1 MERHITAGIDGS
13 SESLD
18 AADWAAWEALR
29 RGLPLHLVHA
39 ADEPASRTRLPE
51 LDAPAE
57 RERTALDHAAMRLSY
72 GHPTLTIRPSRISG
86 PPVPALL
93 AAADSAETL
102 VLGSRGY
109 TTFAAFMVGSVAL
122 GVTAGASRP
131 VVLVRAG
138 ERPED
143 EHEDTTAGPYR
154 PVVLGLDL
162 DHPCDEVLEYA
173 FYAAT
178 IRRAPLHVL
187 HTWMVPLVPSAS
199 ADDPEE
205 EKARALTA
213 ALAPWHH
220 TFPEI
225 QVREQLIHGRAGH
238 HLLMASTNA
247 SLMVIG
253 RSIAP
258 GGEHLGITTRSVIHH
273 VLCPV
278 AVVPHA

>member
-13 SESLD
+13 SESVD
-18 AADWAAWEALR
+18 AADWAAREALR

-39 ADEPASRTRLPE
+39 VDEPASRTRLPE

-57 RERTALDHAAMRLSY
+57 RERNALDRTALRLSCR
-72 GHPTLTIRPSRISG
+72 HPALNIRPSRVPG
-86 PPVPALL
+86 PPVPSLL
-93 AAADSAETL
+93 AAAESAETL

-109 TTFAAFMVGSVAL
+109 TGFAAFMVGSVAL
-122 GVTAGASRP
+122 RVTAGASRP

-143 EHEDTTAGPYR
+143 EHEDSASGPYS

-162 DHPCDEVLEYA
+162 DHACDEVLEYA
-173 FYAAT
+173 FDAAAL
-178 IRRAPLHVL
+178 RRAPLHVV

-213 ALAPWHH
+213 ALAPWRRKY
-220 TFPEI
+220 PDVP
-225 QVREQLIHGRAGH
+225 VREQLFHGRAGH
-238 HLLMASTNA
+238 HLLLASTKA

-253 RSIAP
+253 RRITP
-258 GGEHLGITTRSVIHH
+258 GGHLGTTTHSVVHH

>member
-13 SESLD
+13 RESLD
-18 AADWAAWEALR
+18 AADWAAREALR
-29 RGLPLHLVHA
+29 RGLPLQLVHA
-39 ADEPASRTRLPE
+39 VDESASRTRLPE

-57 RERTALDHAAMRLSY
+57 RERTALDRAALRLSY
-72 GHPTLTIRPSRISG
+72 AHPTLKIRPSRIPG

-93 AAADSAETL
+93 AAAESAETL

-109 TTFAAFMVGSVAL
+109 TNFAAFMVGSVAL

-131 VVLVRAG
+131 VVLIRAG

-143 EHEDTTAGPYR
+143 EHEESTSSPYR

-173 FYAAT
+173 FDAAAV
-178 IRRAPLHVL
+178 RRSPLHVL

-205 EKARALTA
+205 EKARSLTA
-213 ALAPWHH
+213 ALAPWRHK
-220 TFPEI
+220 FPDI

-238 HLLMASTNA
+238 HLLMASTKA

-253 RSIAP
+253 RRIAP
-258 GGEHLGITTRSVIHH
+258 GGHLGITTRSVIHH